1 MKNNEQ
7 KIIKA
12 MAKLDEALLTNIQH
26 VIGENELEASIML
39 FGLARIY
46 ALDLL
51 KLEKVAAQAQEAQNA

>member
-12 MAKLDEALLTNIQH
+12 MGKLDEALLTSIQH
-26 VIGENELEASIML
+26 IISDGDSEISKSIML

-51 KLEKVAAQAQEAQNA
+51 KIERAKDGRKG